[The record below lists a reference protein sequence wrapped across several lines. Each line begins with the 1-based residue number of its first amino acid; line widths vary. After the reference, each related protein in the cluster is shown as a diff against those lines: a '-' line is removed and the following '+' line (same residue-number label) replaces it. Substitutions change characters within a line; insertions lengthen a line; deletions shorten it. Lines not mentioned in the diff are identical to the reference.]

1 MSMMIPQCSVF
12 EGLVVVLVLM
22 GLCDGC
28 FITIMAPIAFELVGP
43 MQASQA
49 IGYLLGLM
57 AIPMTAGPPIA
68 GEYQKSCSFPQIKQ
82 TQTFSSSRVYWR
94 GQEIYLGGQIPQSRC
109 LLCEHISFGLLTQM
123 LLFNSGPH
131 MFSRFQTQWPNL
143 KLSFFWLIL

>member
-1 MSMMIPQCSVF
+1 MTLGLMSMMIPQCRVF
-12 EGLVVVLVLM
+12 EGLMVVCVFM

-68 GEYQKSCSFPQIKQ
+68 GEYWQYTIITSNRKF
-82 TQTFSSSRVYWR
+82 
-94 GQEIYLGGQIPQSRC
+94 
-109 LLCEHISFGLLTQM
+109 
-123 LLFNSGPH
+123 
-131 MFSRFQTQWPNL
+131 RFQSSL
-143 KLSFFWLIL
+143 EFIR